1 MVRISLSS
9 FIFMLMFTLLEARD
23 SIFKHSSY
31 QGLVEMKVSPQSENV
46 AVEAKGIHP
55 TIVAKEIR
63 SSEVITEEESS
74 KMKLDKRKLASQGS
88 FKKAK
93 EQAKMS
99 IDGTSSK
106 ISGRNTEASRR
117 IQYSEAKCEDKNS
130 KGSTKEMKNL
140 SNSRKQKGNRRR
152 ISKDNFQ
159 KLESKDLEAA
169 NEVWTFMNRDYPGN
183 GGVRHNPPTNNR

>member
-1 MVRISLSS
+1 MVYAKLD
-9 FIFMLMFTLLEARD
+9 FIATFMAANEL
-23 SIFKHSSY
+23 
-31 QGLVEMKVSPQSENV
+31 LVEQ
-46 AVEAKGIHP
+46 
-55 TIVAKEIR
+55 
-63 SSEVITEEESS
+63 
-74 KMKLDKRKLASQGS
+74 
-88 FKKAK
+88 
-93 EQAKMS
+93 
-99 IDGTSSK
+99 
-106 ISGRNTEASRR
+106 
-117 IQYSEAKCEDKNS
+117 DKNC